1 MWMGRITR
9 LLKLKSV
16 WYRFLS
22 PQEMSGNSSSLGAW
36 LTEFVSLLGVLESPG
51 CLPPDFKCWPALV
64 TRAAPEVSTPSYV
77 IFSLSLLSAVLLA
90 VHYSTNAR
98 AVPWFKTGLCEPEV
112 QPGPKILCF
121 SGELRAGV
129 GGGEAMQA
137 SRPN

>member
-1 MWMGRITR
+1 MWMGRIMR

-90 VHYSTNAR
+90 VHYSTN
-98 AVPWFKTGLCEPEV
+98 
-112 QPGPKILCF
+112 PGPFPGLKRVFVSLKCSQGPKYF
-121 SGELRAGV
+121 
-129 GGGEAMQA
+129 A
-137 SRPN
+137 SVEN

>member
-64 TRAAPEVSTPSYV
+64 TRAAPEVS
-77 IFSLSLLSAVLLA
+77 LSLLSAVLLA

-129 GGGEAMQA
+129 GGREAMQA